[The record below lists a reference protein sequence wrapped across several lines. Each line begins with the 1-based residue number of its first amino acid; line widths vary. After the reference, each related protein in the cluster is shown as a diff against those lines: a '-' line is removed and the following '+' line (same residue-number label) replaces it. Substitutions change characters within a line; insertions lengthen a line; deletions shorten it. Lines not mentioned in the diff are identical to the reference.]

1 MRTAI
6 LVAMAVVLVSRAA
19 IATTVT
25 NLNDSG
31 DGSLRA
37 AVAATLPGGVVD
49 FAPGLT
55 GTIMLASPIDVNGLT
70 ISAPGA
76 SALRLSGGNATPLL
90 AMTGAT
96 TLEGLTI
103 ADGLATDELTGAVTY
118 AVGSGP
124 HVLRDCR
131 VQDNHSTAS
140 VAAAVLA
147 FSTLTV
153 ERCTFSGN
161 VGASAGGTLAGAF
174 GTDSIELTVRDTVF
188 TDNESGVSGG
198 GILLLAAE
206 SGTVSATVIRS
217 AFADNRAQAGDAI
230 GLSTGGAG
238 AAHATLANST
248 VLDTAAAITTSVAIG
263 AASSG
268 SAATTVD
275 VVNATFH
282 VPGANRAALGGTG
295 AGTVMTV
302 TNSIVSGGEFPACFS
317 ANGAVLVNGGH
328 NIATSTTCGL
338 GPAADPKLDPAGL
351 VDHGGLT
358 PTIALLDDSPA
369 RDAGG
374 AAACAAPPVDG
385 VDQRGVAR
393 PIGAQCDIGAF
404 EAPTTTTTTTTLP
417 PETCDAAVTVSATR
431 CRLEA
436 VRAAIATEVPA
447 GALQQKLDRLVGST
461 LDRLDLFESL
471 RAAGNTKAARATLRK
486 GSAALGRL
494 RKAIKAKAAKKALTA
509 DQRSQLTDMVK
520 RLQQDLRLLKG

>member
-6 LVAMAVVLVSRAA
+6 LIAMAAAVLVSRTAL
-19 IATTVT
+19 ATTVT

-55 GTIMLASPIDVNGLT
+55 GTITLASPIDVNGLT
-70 ISAPGA
+70 ISGLGA
-76 SALRLSGGNATPLL
+76 SVLRLSGGGATPLL
-90 AMTGAT
+90 TMTGAT

-118 AVGSGP
+118 ALTSGP

-131 VQDNHSTAS
+131 VQDNHSTAL
-140 VAAAVLA
+140 VAAVLA

-161 VGASAGGTLAGAF
+161 VGAAAGGILAGAV
-174 GTDSIELTVRDTVF
+174 GTDSIELTVRDSVF
-188 TDNESGVSGG
+188 TDNESAVSGG
-198 GILLLAAE
+198 GILLIAAE
-206 SGTVSATVIRS
+206 SGTLSATVIRS

-230 GLSTGGAG
+230 GLSTGDTG

-248 VLDTAAAITTSVAIG
+248 VLDTAAAITSSVAI
-263 AASSG
+263 AASSLG
-268 SAATTVD
+268 TAATTVD

-302 TNSIVSGGEFPACFS
+302 TNSIVSGGQFPACFS

-351 VDHGGLT
+351 ADHGGST

-374 AAACAAPPVDG
+374 AALCAAPPVDG
-385 VDQRGVAR
+385 VDQRGVTR

-417 PETCDAAVTVSATR
+417 PATCDAAVTVSATR

-436 VRAAIATEVPA
+436 VRAAIATDVPA
-447 GALQQKLDRLVGST
+447 GALQQKLDRLVGAT
-461 LDRLDLFESL
+461 LDRLDTFEIL
-471 RAAGNTKAARATLRK
+471 RAGGNLKPARASLRK
-486 GSAALGRL
+486 GSAVLGRL
-494 RKAIKAKAAKKALTA
+494 RKAIKAKAAVKALTA
-509 DQRSQLTDMVK
+509 DQRSQLTAMVK
-520 RLQQDLRLLKG
+520 RLQQDLRFLKG

>member
-6 LVAMAVVLVSRAA
+6 LVAMAATLVGRIAV
-19 IATTVT
+19 ATTVT
-25 NLNDSG
+25 NLNDSS

-55 GTIMLASPIDVNGLT
+55 GTITLASPIDVNGLT
-70 ISAPGA
+70 ITGPGA
-76 SALRLSGGNATPLL
+76 SVLLLSGGTATPLL

-103 ADGLATDELTGAVTY
+103 ADGLATVDLTGAVTY
-118 AVGSGP
+118 AIGSGP
-124 HVLRDCR
+124 HVLRDCS
-131 VQDNHSTAS
+131 VKDNHSTAS

-147 FSTLTV
+147 LSTLTV
-153 ERCTFSGN
+153 ERCAFSGN
-161 VGASAGGTLAGAF
+161 VGASAGGILAGAD
-174 GTDSIELTVRDTVF
+174 GTSSIELTVRDSVF
-188 TDNESGVSGG
+188 TDNESAVIG
-198 GILLLAAE
+198 GISIVAGQ
-206 SGTVSATVIRS
+206 SGTVSAMVIRS
-217 AFADNRAQAGDAI
+217 AFADNRAPAGYAI
-230 GLSTGGAG
+230 GLATVDTG

-248 VLDTAAAITTSVAIG
+248 VLDTAAAITASAAIS
-263 AASSG
+263 AASSAT
-268 SAATTVD
+268 AATTVD

-282 VPGANRAALGGTG
+282 VPGANRAALIGTG
-295 AGTVMTV
+295 AGTVVTV
-302 TNSIVSGGEFPACFS
+302 TNSIVSGGEFPACAS

-351 VDHGGLT
+351 ADHGGFT
-358 PTIALLDDSPA
+358 PTIALLEDSPA
-369 RDAGG
+369 RDTGG

-417 PETCDAAVTVSATR
+417 PQTCDAAVTVSATR

-436 VRAAIATEVPA
+436 LRAAIATGVPA
-447 GALQQKLDRLVGST
+447 GALQQKLDRLVGTT
-461 LDRLDLFESL
+461 LDSLDTFETLRAGGNLKSARASL
-471 RAAGNTKAARATLRK
+471 R
-486 GSAALGRL
+486 
-494 RKAIKAKAAKKALTA
+494 
-509 DQRSQLTDMVK
+509 
-520 RLQQDLRLLKG
+520 